1 MGKTGKR
8 ILFFAFLL
16 GIFWAGSGVQASDL
30 KGVILRSADL
40 GVPAEAETGFFGFLT
55 AAAWHPYAAG
65 IAIGILSW
73 FAFLLSDH
81 PIGVSTAVA
90 KTAGMMERAARGEA
104 AAQKPYY
111 QKIGLDIGW
120 EWVFVAGIVPGALLS
135 AATSGQFEAAMTPEM
150 WSSAFGDGGS
160 LRWVSAFIGGLI
172 MMIGARWAGGCTSGH
187 GISGTLQLVV
197 SGWVAMFSF
206 FAGGVIT
213 AFLLYAGA

>member
-1 MGKTGKR
+1 MR
-8 ILFFAFLL
+8 IRFFAILFIVL
-16 GIFWAGSGVQASDL
+16 WAGLGAEAADLEGV
-30 KGVILRSADL
+30 GLRSADL
-40 GVPAEAETGFFGFLT
+40 GTPANEAAGFPGFPT
-55 AAAWHPYAAG
+55 AASWHPYAVG
-65 IAIGILSW
+65 VAIGMLSW
-73 FAFLLSDH
+73 LAFFLSNH

-90 KTAGMMERAARGEA
+90 KTAGMMERAFRGAEVE
-104 AAQKPYY
+104 KRPYY

-135 AATSGQFEAAMTPEM
+135 AVTSGQFEATMTPEM
-150 WSSAFGDGGS
+150 WSSAFGDVGS
-160 LRWVSAFIGGLI
+160 LRWLTAFLGGMI

>member
-8 ILFFAFLL
+8 VLFFAFLFVVL
-16 GIFWAGSGVQASDL
+16 WAGLGAEAADL
-30 KGVILRSADL
+30 KGAPLQSADL
-40 GVPAEAETGFFGFLT
+40 EVPPNEEAGFLGFLT
-55 AAAWHPYAAG
+55 AASWRPYAVG
-65 IAIGILSW
+65 VAIGMLSW
-73 FAFLLSDH
+73 LTFLLSDH

-90 KTAGMMERAARGEA
+90 KTAGMMERAVRGAEVA
-104 AAQKPYY
+104 ERPYY

-120 EWVFVAGIVPGALLS
+120 EWVFVAGIIPGALLS
-135 AATSGQFEAAMTPEM
+135 AVTSGQFEATMTPEM
-150 WSSAFGDGGS
+150 WTSAFGDVGS
-160 LRWVSAFIGGLI
+160 LRWITAFLGGMI

>member
-1 MGKTGKR
+1 MGKKGTR
-8 ILFFAFLL
+8 VLFFTFLFAMIWAF
-16 GIFWAGSGVQASDL
+16 SGVEASDL
-30 KGVILRSADL
+30 KGVILRSTDL
-40 GVPAEAETGFFGFLT
+40 GVPANGETGFFGFLT

-65 IAIGILSW
+65 IAIGVLSW

-90 KTAGMMERAARGEA
+90 KTAGMMERTARGDA

-120 EWVFVAGIVPGALLS
+120 EWVFVAGIIPGSLLS
-135 AATSGQFEAAMTPEM
+135 ALASGQFEATMTPEM
-150 WSSAFGDGGS
+150 WTSAFGDGGF
-160 LRWVSAFIGGLI
+160 LRWLTAFLGGMI

-197 SGWVAMFSF
+197 SGWVALFCF
-206 FAGGVIT
+206 FIGGAAT
-213 AFLLYAGA
+213 AFAVYAWA

>member
-8 ILFFAFLL
+8 LLFFAFLL
-16 GIFWAGSGVQASDL
+16 GINWACFRAEASDL
-30 KGVILRSADL
+30 QGVILQSEDL
-40 GVPAEAETGFFGFLT
+40 GIPSDGETGFFGFLT
-55 AAAWHPYAAG
+55 AAAWSPYAAG

-90 KTAGMMERAARGEA
+90 KTAGMMERAARGDA

-135 AATSGQFEAAMTPEM
+135 ALSSGQFEAAMTPEM
-150 WSSAFGDGGS
+150 WTSAFGEGGS
-160 LRWVSAFIGGLI
+160 LRWLTAFLGGMI

-187 GISGTLQLVV
+187 GISGTLQLVA
-197 SGWVAMFSF
+197 SGWVALFCF
-206 FAGGVIT
+206 FIGGAVT
-213 AFLLYAGA
+213 AFAVYAWA